1 MIFKKELEE
10 EFQIL
15 NNHFLRKQ
23 QQIQCEME
31 KNKKK
36 YGIVERIF
44 YLFPNAEI
52 IGMEKNKKDDE
63 LFIVMNNDTIYLLGE
78 RCLLYTSRCV

>member
-52 IGMEKNKKDDE
+52 IGMEKTKKMMS
-63 LFIVMNNDTIYLLGE
+63 FLL
-78 RCLLYTSRCV
+78 